1 MTSEFRQNAVI
12 LIDSPNVVRVTSEL
26 IGDSRQAADIV
37 HRLVEE
43 LKKYVSKSLGF
54 NVVRT
59 ISFSTISSEDSVG
72 QNIRSD
78 LLSNGIEQHVIY
90 TAEGEY
96 ASSIELALTA
106 SHIFHSTADIGSF
119 IVLSGDRWFVPLAQ
133 YLKRNGRTVLV
144 SSLESPTATDQVPSD
159 LVDCF
164 FNARSLLQKAGRL
177 ETNGT
182 LVSEDSVEQIG
193 DESSISQ
200 RPEKTV
206 TIEDSIAR
214 QGMEIIEMYFGQY
227 REVYL
232 TPLLRKLTE
241 LLEEEDEPKTVVNY
255 LEECGAVWLEKRRG
269 FPHNYTVLLVNS
281 EHPDVEDIKE
291 LYQNDSRG
299 SYSENESMDE
309 EFATSSREYAE
320 PSGEYEEPSGEYDES
335 SSEYEEPSGE
345 FDERTGKYDE
355 PTDGFIEDEHSL
367 EGAHD

>member
-1 MTSEFRQNAVI
+1 MISESHQNAVI

-26 IGDSRQAADIV
+26 LGDSRQAADIV

-43 LKKYVSKSLGF
+43 LKKYVSRSLGF

-59 ISFSTISSEDSVG
+59 MSFSTISGEDSV
-72 QNIRSD
+72 QQDIRSD

-106 SHIFHSTADIGSF
+106 SQIFHSSADIGSF

-144 SSLESPTATDQVPSD
+144 SSLETPTAAEQVPSD

-164 FNARSLLQKAGRL
+164 FNARTLLQKAGKQ
-177 ETNGT
+177 ETDAISMSGT
-182 LVSEDSVEQIG
+182 PLEQIE
-193 DESSISQ
+193 DEPAESQ
-200 RPEKTV
+200 RPEQTEM
-206 TIEDSIAR
+206 IEDSIAR

-227 REVYL
+227 REIYL

-241 LLEEEDEPKTVVNY
+241 LLEEEGEPKTVINY
-255 LEECGAVWLEKRRG
+255 LEECGAIWLEKRRG

-281 EHPDVEDIKE
+281 EHPDVTEIKALFQNEDRD
-291 LYQNDSRG
+291 LY
-299 SYSENESMDE
+299 
-309 EFATSSREYAE
+309 
-320 PSGEYEEPSGEYDES
+320 SGEEVLEDTFDDPLEEY
-335 SSEYEEPSGE
+335 
-345 FDERTGKYDE
+345 
-355 PTDGFIEDEHSL
+355 IEDERSF
-367 EGAHD
+367 EEAHD

>member
-1 MTSEFRQNAVI
+1 MISEFHQNAVI

-26 IGDSRQAADIV
+26 MGDSRQTADLV

-43 LKKYVSKSLGF
+43 LKKYVSRTLGY

-59 ISFSTISSEDSVG
+59 ISFSTIFGEDSVG
-72 QNIRSD
+72 QDIRSD

-106 SHIFHSTADIGSF
+106 SQIFHSSADIGSF
-119 IVLSGDRWFVPLAQ
+119 VVLSGDRWFVPLAQ

-164 FNARSLLQKAGRL
+164 FNARTLLEKAGRL
-177 ETNGT
+177 ETNGISASGAP
-182 LVSEDSVEQIG
+182 LEQIG
-193 DESSISQ
+193 DESTDFQ
-200 RPEKTV
+200 RPEQTQ

-241 LLEEEDEPKTVVNY
+241 LLEEEDEPKTVINY

-281 EHPDVEDIKE
+281 EHPDVTEIKKLFQNEDR
-291 LYQNDSRG
+291 D
-299 SYSENESMDE
+299 SYSEDE
-309 EFATSSREYAE
+309 TLEDTFDDPSEEYVE
-320 PSGEYEEPSGEYDES
+320 DGHSFEE
-335 SSEYEEPSGE
+335 
-345 FDERTGKYDE
+345 
-355 PTDGFIEDEHSL
+355 
-367 EGAHD
+367 AHD

>member
-1 MTSEFRQNAVI
+1 MISEFHQNAVI

-26 IGDSRQAADIV
+26 MGDSRQAADIV

-43 LKKYVSKSLGF
+43 LKKYVSRSLGF

-59 ISFSTISSEDSVG
+59 ISFSTISSEDSIG

-78 LLSNGIEQHVIY
+78 LLSTGIEQHVIY

-96 ASSIELALTA
+96 AASIELALTA
-106 SHIFHSTADIGSF
+106 SHIFHSNADIGSF

-144 SSLESPTATDQVPSD
+144 SSLESPTATDQVPAD

-177 ETNGT
+177 ETNG
-182 LVSEDSVEQIG
+182 SQMPGASPEQIG
-193 DESSISQ
+193 DEMTESQ

-214 QGMEIIEMYFGQY
+214 QGMEIIETYFGQY

-281 EHPDVEDIKE
+281 EHPDVADIKE
-291 LYQNDSRG
+291 LFQNDSRH
-299 SYSENESMDE
+299 SYSENENLE
-309 EFATSSREYAE
+309 ENFDTVSGDYDE
-320 PSGEYEEPSGEYDES
+320 PSGEYEEPSGEYDE
-335 SSEYEEPSGE
+335 PS
-345 FDERTGKYDE
+345 
-355 PTDGFIEDEHSL
+355 DGFIDDKHSL
-367 EGAHD
+367 EEAHD